1 MDKRRLFTAGTFPY
15 LEDFSVG
22 VKHIYGHL
30 DVLLNAFPSPL
41 KISSLQCQVQV
52 VTDVTWTS
60 RDMLMQTNMSQ
71 TPAHMVVLFVKMQQ
85 RCKHVRNLKAGA
97 VCRTHFKLTHI
108 RLTTCVDVCGLI
120 YHSPLVLIE
129 EVSPLMYKD
138 GS

>member
-1 MDKRRLFTAGTFPY
+1 MKDLFFFVRRRKMDTDAEHLFILLDKRRLFIAGTFPY

-60 RDMLMQTNMSQ
+60 RDMLIQTNMCQ
-71 TPAHMVVLFVKMQQ
+71 TPAHMVALFVKM
-85 RCKHVRNLKAGA
+85 K
-97 VCRTHFKLTHI
+97 
-108 RLTTCVDVCGLI
+108 
-120 YHSPLVLIE
+120 
-129 EVSPLMYKD
+129 
-138 GS
+138 